1 MNDLNFELKL
11 YKSGCLR
18 FLHIRPDKRLEGF
31 VCIPSK
37 CGIKHIIKEVL
48 KLVYVA
54 QNNVSYTDVIYPQ
67 QSVVQH
73 KWFSKTLS

>member
-1 MNDLNFELKL
+1 
-11 YKSGCLR
+11 
-18 FLHIRPDKRLEGF
+18 